1 MFNKNLFISIFF
13 FLDFPPHICYHIKLR
28 KDDIMKRKAYYIL
41 NITEQI
47 VTIYDNLFTEGLSEK
62 EYNKWKERYNLITEI
77 EESFYNSLSK
87 EEASELYE
95 LINNTIV
102 KDMPFEMFKKY
113 INMKERIKLKLR
125 RMIGTK
131 QVLND
136 DEQDLASILPNIP
149 IPKLITLLEA
159 LETDKNLIMLEKL
172 EKENPNSKSRFALFI
187 PSLEKE
193 LLKNNGLFTP
203 NPYLTASFTSELLN
217 ITKED
222 YNNIKNYYYLSEIE
236 KVLIDITYLNKT
248 TTDTTIKNN
257 LMKVYLE
264 DIKTSYTLL
273 GSQENSYIDI
283 EKNILDK
290 NNNLQKITSPSII
303 SQIKRTLI
311 LAKEERK
318 KRFNVS
324 LIPKR

>member
-1 MFNKNLFISIFF
+1 
-13 FLDFPPHICYHIKLR
+13 
-28 KDDIMKRKAYYIL
+28 MKRKAYYIL
-41 NITEQI
+41 NITEKI
-47 VTIYDNLFTEGLSEK
+47 VTIYDNLFTEGLSE
-62 EYNKWKERYNLITEI
+62 EDYNKWKKRYDLITEI
-77 EESFYNSLSK
+77 EESFYNSISK

-95 LINNTIV
+95 LVDNTIV

-136 DEQDLASILPNIP
+136 DEQDLVSILPNIP

-264 DIKTSYTLL
+264 DIKTSYTIL

-283 EKNILDK
+283 EKDILDK

>member
-1 MFNKNLFISIFF
+1 
-13 FLDFPPHICYHIKLR
+13 
-28 KDDIMKRKAYYIL
+28 MKRKAYYIL

-47 VTIYDNLFTEGLSEK
+47 VTIYDNLFTEGLSE
-62 EYNKWKERYNLITEI
+62 EDYNKWKERYNLITEI

-95 LINNTIV
+95 LVDNTIV

-136 DEQDLASILPNIP
+136 DEKDLASILPNIP

-248 TTDTTIKNN
+248 TTDTTIKNS

-283 EKNILDK
+283 EKDILDK

>member
-1 MFNKNLFISIFF
+1 
-13 FLDFPPHICYHIKLR
+13 
-28 KDDIMKRKAYYIL
+28 MKRKAYYIL
-41 NITEQI
+41 NITEKI
-47 VTIYDNLFTEGLSEK
+47 VTIYDNLFTEGLSE
-62 EYNKWKERYNLITEI
+62 EDYNKWKERYDLITEI

-95 LINNTIV
+95 LVDNTII

-136 DEQDLASILPNIP
+136 DEQDLVSILPNIP

-283 EKNILDK
+283 EKDILDK
-290 NNNLQKITSPSII
+290 NNNLQRITFPSII

>member
-1 MFNKNLFISIFF
+1 
-13 FLDFPPHICYHIKLR
+13 
-28 KDDIMKRKAYYIL
+28 MKRKAYYIL

-47 VTIYDNLFTEGLSEK
+47 VTIYDNLFTEGLSE
-62 EYNKWKERYNLITEI
+62 EDYNKWKERYDLITEI

-95 LINNTIV
+95 LVDNTII

-193 LLKNNGLFTP
+193 LLKNNGIFTP

-283 EKNILDK
+283 EKDILDK

>member
-1 MFNKNLFISIFF
+1 
-13 FLDFPPHICYHIKLR
+13 
-28 KDDIMKRKAYYIL
+28 MKRKAYYIL

-47 VTIYDNLFTEGLSEK
+47 VTIYDNLFTEGLSE
-62 EYNKWKERYNLITEI
+62 EDYNKWKKRYDLITEI

-95 LINNTIV
+95 LVDNTIV

-136 DEQDLASILPNIP
+136 DEQDLVSILPNIP

-222 YNNIKNYYYLSEIE
+222 YNSIKNYYYLSEIE

-283 EKNILDK
+283 EKDILDK

>member
-1 MFNKNLFISIFF
+1 
-13 FLDFPPHICYHIKLR
+13 
-28 KDDIMKRKAYYIL
+28 MKRKAYYIL
-41 NITEQI
+41 NITEKI
-47 VTIYDNLFTEGLSEK
+47 VTIYDNLFTEGLSE
-62 EYNKWKERYNLITEI
+62 EDYNKWKERYNLITKI

-95 LINNTIV
+95 LVDNTIV

-136 DEQDLASILPNIP
+136 DEQDLVSILPNIP

-283 EKNILDK
+283 EKDILDK
-290 NNNLQKITSPSII
+290 NNNLKKITSPSII

>member
-1 MFNKNLFISIFF
+1 
-13 FLDFPPHICYHIKLR
+13 
-28 KDDIMKRKAYYIL
+28 MKRKAYYIL
-41 NITEQI
+41 NITEKI
-47 VTIYDNLFTEGLSEK
+47 VTIYDNLFTEGLSE
-62 EYNKWKERYNLITEI
+62 EDYNKWKERYNLITEI

-95 LINNTIV
+95 LVDNTIV

-136 DEQDLASILPNIP
+136 DEQDLVSILPNIP

-283 EKNILDK
+283 EKDILDK

>member
-1 MFNKNLFISIFF
+1 
-13 FLDFPPHICYHIKLR
+13 
-28 KDDIMKRKAYYIL
+28 MKRKAYYIL
-41 NITEQI
+41 NITEKI
-47 VTIYDNLFTEGLSEK
+47 VTIYDNLFTEGLSE
-62 EYNKWKERYNLITEI
+62 EDYNKWKKRYDLITEI
-77 EESFYNSLSK
+77 EESFYNSISK

-95 LINNTIV
+95 LVDNTIV

-136 DEQDLASILPNIP
+136 DEQDLVSILPNIP

-172 EKENPNSKSRFALFI
+172 EKENPNSKSRFAIFI

-283 EKNILDK
+283 DIEKDILDK

>member
-1 MFNKNLFISIFF
+1 
-13 FLDFPPHICYHIKLR
+13 
-28 KDDIMKRKAYYIL
+28 MKRKAYYIL
-41 NITEQI
+41 NITEKI
-47 VTIYDNLFTEGLSEK
+47 VTIYDNLFTEGLSE
-62 EYNKWKERYNLITEI
+62 EDYNKWKERYNLITEI

-95 LINNTIV
+95 LVDNTII

-136 DEQDLASILPNIP
+136 DEKDLASILPNIP

-283 EKNILDK
+283 EKDILDK

>member
-1 MFNKNLFISIFF
+1 
-13 FLDFPPHICYHIKLR
+13 
-28 KDDIMKRKAYYIL
+28 MKRKAYYIL
-41 NITEQI
+41 NITEKI
-47 VTIYDNLFTEGLSEK
+47 VIIYDNLFTEGLSE
-62 EYNKWKERYNLITEI
+62 EDYNKWKERYNLITKI

-95 LINNTIV
+95 LVDNTIV

-136 DEQDLASILPNIP
+136 DEQDLVSILPNIP

-283 EKNILDK
+283 EKDILDK

>member
-1 MFNKNLFISIFF
+1 
-13 FLDFPPHICYHIKLR
+13 
-28 KDDIMKRKAYYIL
+28 MKRKAYYIL
-41 NITEQI
+41 NITEKI
-47 VTIYDNLFTEGLSEK
+47 VTIYDNLFTEGLSE
-62 EYNKWKERYNLITEI
+62 EDYNKWKERYNLITEI

-95 LINNTIV
+95 LVDNTIV

-136 DEQDLASILPNIP
+136 DEQDLVSILPNIP

-283 EKNILDK
+283 EKDILDK
-290 NNNLQKITSPSII
+290 NNNLKKITSPSII

>member
-1 MFNKNLFISIFF
+1 
-13 FLDFPPHICYHIKLR
+13 
-28 KDDIMKRKAYYIL
+28 MKRKAYYIL
-41 NITEQI
+41 NITEKI
-47 VTIYDNLFTEGLSEK
+47 VTIYDNLFTEGLSE
-62 EYNKWKERYNLITEI
+62 EDYNKWKERYDLITEI

-95 LINNTIV
+95 LVDNTIV

-136 DEQDLASILPNIP
+136 DEQDLVSILPNIP

-283 EKNILDK
+283 EKDILDK
-290 NNNLQKITSPSII
+290 NNNLQRITSPSII

>member
-1 MFNKNLFISIFF
+1 
-13 FLDFPPHICYHIKLR
+13 
-28 KDDIMKRKAYYIL
+28 MKRKAYYIL

-47 VTIYDNLFTEGLSEK
+47 VTIYDNLFTEGLSE
-62 EYNKWKERYNLITEI
+62 EDYNKWKERYNLITKI

-95 LINNTIV
+95 LVDNTIV

-136 DEQDLASILPNIP
+136 DEQDLVSILPNIP

-283 EKNILDK
+283 EKDILDK

>member
-1 MFNKNLFISIFF
+1 
-13 FLDFPPHICYHIKLR
+13 
-28 KDDIMKRKAYYIL
+28 MKRKAYYIL

-47 VTIYDNLFTEGLSEK
+47 VTIYDNLFTEGLSE
-62 EYNKWKERYNLITEI
+62 EDYNKWKKRYDLITEI

-95 LINNTIV
+95 LVDNTII

-283 EKNILDK
+283 EKDILDK
-290 NNNLQKITSPSII
+290 NNNLQRITSPSII

>member
-1 MFNKNLFISIFF
+1 
-13 FLDFPPHICYHIKLR
+13 
-28 KDDIMKRKAYYIL
+28 MKRKAYYIL

-47 VTIYDNLFTEGLSEK
+47 VTIYDNLFTEGLSE
-62 EYNKWKERYNLITEI
+62 EDYNKWKKRYNLITEI

-95 LINNTIV
+95 LVDNTII

-136 DEQDLASILPNIP
+136 DEQDLVSILPNIP

-193 LLKNNGLFTP
+193 LLKNNGIFTP

-283 EKNILDK
+283 EKDILDK
-290 NNNLQKITSPSII
+290 NNNLQKISSPSII

-318 KRFNVS
+318 KRFNIS

>member
-1 MFNKNLFISIFF
+1 
-13 FLDFPPHICYHIKLR
+13 
-28 KDDIMKRKAYYIL
+28 MKRKAYYIL

-47 VTIYDNLFTEGLSEK
+47 VTIYDNLFTEGLSE
-62 EYNKWKERYNLITEI
+62 EDYNKWKKRYDLIIEI

-95 LINNTIV
+95 LVDNTIV

-136 DEQDLASILPNIP
+136 DEQDLVSILPNIP

-283 EKNILDK
+283 EKDILDK

>member
-1 MFNKNLFISIFF
+1 
-13 FLDFPPHICYHIKLR
+13 
-28 KDDIMKRKAYYIL
+28 MKRKAYYIL
-41 NITEQI
+41 NITEKI
-47 VTIYDNLFTEGLSEK
+47 VTIYDNLFTEGLSE
-62 EYNKWKERYNLITEI
+62 EDYNKWKERYNLITKI

-95 LINNTIV
+95 LVDNTIV

-136 DEQDLASILPNIP
+136 DEQDLVSILPNIP

-193 LLKNNGLFTP
+193 LLQNNGLFTP

-283 EKNILDK
+283 EKDILDK

>member
-1 MFNKNLFISIFF
+1 
-13 FLDFPPHICYHIKLR
+13 
-28 KDDIMKRKAYYIL
+28 MKRKAYYIL
-41 NITEQI
+41 NITEKI
-47 VTIYDNLFTEGLSEK
+47 VTIYDNLFTEGLSE
-62 EYNKWKERYNLITEI
+62 EDYNKWKERYDLITEI

-95 LINNTIV
+95 LVDNTIV

-136 DEQDLASILPNIP
+136 DEQDLVSILPNIP

-248 TTDTTIKNN
+248 TTDTTIKNS

-283 EKNILDK
+283 EKDILDK

>member
-1 MFNKNLFISIFF
+1 
-13 FLDFPPHICYHIKLR
+13 
-28 KDDIMKRKAYYIL
+28 MKRKAYYIL

-47 VTIYDNLFTEGLSEK
+47 VTIYDNLFTEGLSE
-62 EYNKWKERYNLITEI
+62 EDYNKWKERYNLITEI

-95 LINNTIV
+95 LVDNTII

-283 EKNILDK
+283 EKDILDK
-290 NNNLQKITSPSII
+290 NNNLQKISSPSII

>member
-1 MFNKNLFISIFF
+1 
-13 FLDFPPHICYHIKLR
+13 
-28 KDDIMKRKAYYIL
+28 MKRKAYYIL
-41 NITEQI
+41 NITEKI
-47 VTIYDNLFTEGLSEK
+47 VTIYDNLFTEGLSE
-62 EYNKWKERYNLITEI
+62 EDYNKWKKRYDLITEI

-95 LINNTIV
+95 LVDNTII

-283 EKNILDK
+283 EKDILDK
-290 NNNLQKITSPSII
+290 HNNLQKITSPSII
-303 SQIKRTLI
+303 SQLKRTLI

>member
-1 MFNKNLFISIFF
+1 
-13 FLDFPPHICYHIKLR
+13 
-28 KDDIMKRKAYYIL
+28 MKRKAYYIL

-47 VTIYDNLFTEGLSEK
+47 VTIYDNLFTEGLSE
-62 EYNKWKERYNLITEI
+62 EDYNKWKERYDLITEI

-95 LINNTIV
+95 LVDNTII

-217 ITKED
+217 ITEKD
-222 YNNIKNYYYLSEIE
+222 YNSIKNYYYLSEIE

-283 EKNILDK
+283 EKDILDK

>member
-1 MFNKNLFISIFF
+1 
-13 FLDFPPHICYHIKLR
+13 
-28 KDDIMKRKAYYIL
+28 MKRKAYYIL
-41 NITEQI
+41 NITEKI
-47 VTIYDNLFTEGLSEK
+47 VTIYDNLFTEGLSE
-62 EYNKWKERYNLITEI
+62 EDYNKWKERYNLITKI

-95 LINNTIV
+95 LVDNTIV
-102 KDMPFEMFKKY
+102 KDMPFEMLKKY

-136 DEQDLASILPNIP
+136 DEQDLVSILPNIP

-283 EKNILDK
+283 EKDILDK

>member
-1 MFNKNLFISIFF
+1 
-13 FLDFPPHICYHIKLR
+13 
-28 KDDIMKRKAYYIL
+28 MKRKAYYIL
-41 NITEQI
+41 NITEKI
-47 VTIYDNLFTEGLSEK
+47 VTIYDNLFTEGLSE
-62 EYNKWKERYNLITEI
+62 EDYNKWKERYNLITKI

-87 EEASELYE
+87 EEASELYK
-95 LINNTIV
+95 LVDNTII

-136 DEQDLASILPNIP
+136 DEQDLVSILPNIP

-283 EKNILDK
+283 EKDILDK

>member
-1 MFNKNLFISIFF
+1 
-13 FLDFPPHICYHIKLR
+13 
-28 KDDIMKRKAYYIL
+28 MKRKAYYIL

-47 VTIYDNLFTEGLSEK
+47 VTIYDNLFTEGLSE
-62 EYNKWKERYNLITEI
+62 EDYNKWKKRYNLITEI

-95 LINNTIV
+95 LVDNTIV

-136 DEQDLASILPNIP
+136 DEKDLVSILPNIP

-217 ITKED
+217 ITEKD
-222 YNNIKNYYYLSEIE
+222 YNSIKNYYYLSEIE

-283 EKNILDK
+283 EKDILDK
-290 NNNLQKITSPSII
+290 HNNLQKITSPSII
-303 SQIKRTLI
+303 SQLKRTLI

>member
-1 MFNKNLFISIFF
+1 
-13 FLDFPPHICYHIKLR
+13 
-28 KDDIMKRKAYYIL
+28 MKRKAYYIL
-41 NITEQI
+41 NITEKI
-47 VTIYDNLFTEGLSEK
+47 VTIYDNLFTKGLSE
-62 EYNKWKERYNLITEI
+62 EDYNKWKERYNLITEI

-95 LINNTIV
+95 LVDNTIV

-136 DEQDLASILPNIP
+136 DEKDLVSILPNIP

-193 LLKNNGLFTP
+193 LLKNNGLYTP

-283 EKNILDK
+283 EKDILDK

>member
-1 MFNKNLFISIFF
+1 
-13 FLDFPPHICYHIKLR
+13 
-28 KDDIMKRKAYYIL
+28 
-41 NITEQI
+41 
-47 VTIYDNLFTEGLSEK
+47 
-62 EYNKWKERYNLITEI
+62 
-77 EESFYNSLSK
+77 
-87 EEASELYE
+87 
-95 LINNTIV
+95 
-102 KDMPFEMFKKY
+102 MPFEMFKKY

-283 EKNILDK
+283 EKDILDK

>member
-1 MFNKNLFISIFF
+1 
-13 FLDFPPHICYHIKLR
+13 
-28 KDDIMKRKAYYIL
+28 MKRKAYYIL
-41 NITEQI
+41 NITEKI
-47 VTIYDNLFTEGLSEK
+47 VTIYDNLFTEGLSE
-62 EYNKWKERYNLITEI
+62 EDYNKWKERYNLITEI

-95 LINNTIV
+95 LVDNTIV

-136 DEQDLASILPNIP
+136 DEQDLVSILPNIP

-283 EKNILDK
+283 EKDILDK

-303 SQIKRTLI
+303 SQIKRALI

>member
-1 MFNKNLFISIFF
+1 
-13 FLDFPPHICYHIKLR
+13 
-28 KDDIMKRKAYYIL
+28 MKRKAYYIL

-47 VTIYDNLFTEGLSEK
+47 VTIYDNLFTEGLSE
-62 EYNKWKERYNLITEI
+62 EDYNKWKERYNLITEI

-95 LINNTIV
+95 LVDNTIV

-283 EKNILDK
+283 EKDILDK